1 MRLKCERCS
10 FEFILSKYN
19 YHYFFVVCFETPYC
33 PKCGKFIDEDLEEE
47 EY

>member
-19 YHYFFVVCFETPYC
+19 FFVVCFQTPYC
-33 PKCGKFIDEDLEEE
+33 PKCGKFIDEHLEEE